1 MSALPPRSTLT
12 DTLCP
17 YTTLFR
23 SSTPVSAVS
32 TADKGSPRATHS
44 MIIAVLS
51 PLMPQEAMTGP
62 TDSAARQASS
72 FAAAIG
78 GRFRSYLADLRE
90 GVREPR
96 WSAAL
101 LGWYPIP
108 DSGRPPGIRTR
119 VVSGHRV

>member
-51 PLMPQEAMTGP
+51 TLMPQAAMTGP
-62 TDSAARQASS
+62 PDSAARQASS

-78 GRFRSYLADLRE
+78 GRFRSYMADLRE

-96 WSAAL
+96 RSVAV
-101 LGWYPIP
+101 LGRSTIADAGRTPP
-108 DSGRPPGIRTR
+108 DGCRDGKGG
-119 VVSGHRV
+119 V